1 MNLIQPLDDIQWQTL
16 IQHTAAYFNDLTVKR
31 GFQYYK
37 QGRVSSLQ
45 LYESGHIEAVV
56 EGRETYHVDLVPG
69 SLDDSRCTCPV
80 RKSCKHMVA
89 VLLDAA
95 GKQGR
100 SVHALVNAHSTN
112 LIRFGE
118 LTSTEHGASPYSA
131 HTAANRQ
138 AATLANFK
146 EQANRLSEMPISDWH
161 KLFGQCTTALGV
173 NTLNSLYSRNALEA
187 IFRIKP
193 ALSGVMDVLFELHAR
208 LFVLERLV
216 RQPQSHNTGSGL
228 FMGYHVQIAADD
240 IQKDIEQHF
249 ASGHFSIPVETEHSQ
264 RMSETLTYLRDK
276 MLTEARN
283 HSFFS
288 NIYNQLWVY
297 GIHSNERDT
306 QLYSEE
312 LDHLKSAEAE
322 LGNAYS
328 RSAGMLAQ
336 SLMHFFLSEDQKAW
350 ELLRSADKGLYIQP
364 EQLIHFL
371 DVLSQDQDWT
381 RLTGWLTEIGPLLA
395 SYRNHNLNSYMA
407 YWDQAIQQLPQA
419 EQSLWDTLVDM
430 LPYSKDIYQETLLAH
445 GKWQQW
451 MDFQLSTGKEPLEFR
466 VSVLQPIE
474 KHAPELLLPFFHQAV
489 ERYILQKNRASYKAA
504 VKLLKRLSKLYKKM
518 KQEDRW
524 DTFITAFAGRHSR
537 LRALQEELRR
547 GKLIS

>member
-16 IQHTAAYFNDLTVKR
+16 IQHTAAYFNDLTIKR

-45 LYESGHIEAVV
+45 LHESGHIEAIV
-56 EGRETYHVDLVPG
+56 EGSEVYHVDLIPG
-69 SLDDSRCTCPV
+69 SLDDSRCACPV

-95 GKQGR
+95 DKQGR

-112 LIRFGE
+112 LIRYGE
-118 LTSTEHGASPYSA
+118 LTSTEQGASPYSA
-131 HTAANRQ
+131 HTVNRQ
-138 AATLANFK
+138 AASLASFK
-146 EQANRLSEMPISDWH
+146 GQANRLSEMPISDWH
-161 KLFGQCTTALGV
+161 KLFGQCIAALGV

-193 ALSGVMDVLFELHAR
+193 DLSGVMDMLFELHAR

-216 RQPQSHNTGSGL
+216 KQPSHNTGSSL

-240 IQKDIEQHF
+240 TQKDIEQHF

-264 RMSETLTYLRDK
+264 RVSETLAYLREK

-288 NIYNQLWVY
+288 HIYNQLWVN

-312 LDHLKSAEAE
+312 LDHLKTAEAE

-336 SLMHFFLSEDQKAW
+336 SLMYFFLSEDEKSW

-371 DVLSQDQDWT
+371 DVLSQDQDWP

-395 SYRNHNLNSYMA
+395 SYRNNNLDSYMA
-407 YWDQAIQQLPQA
+407 YWDQAVQQLPQA

-451 MDFQLSTGKEPLEFR
+451 MDFQLSIGKEPLEFR

-524 DTFITAFAGRHSR
+524 ETFITAFAGRHSR